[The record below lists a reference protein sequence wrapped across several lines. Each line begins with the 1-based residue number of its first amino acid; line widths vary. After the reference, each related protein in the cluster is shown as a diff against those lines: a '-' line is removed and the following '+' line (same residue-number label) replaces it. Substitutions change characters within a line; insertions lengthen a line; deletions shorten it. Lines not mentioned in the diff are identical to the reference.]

1 MSAQWS
7 DPGYQFVLVEPSH
20 AGNIGAAARAL
31 KVMGFN
37 QLMVVNPRQP
47 DFAAHPEALAFAS
60 GAQALLDGA
69 HCASTLEQ
77 ALKGSTLAIAVSAAG
92 REFAA
97 PPASPEMA
105 AGLAHAE
112 IQRGGRVSWVFGTE
126 RTGLSIEQAQQCQV
140 LCSIA
145 SHPEYGSLNLAQAIQ
160 VVAYVARQHS
170 FSDEPSLPTPTAPEG
185 HRGFATLDQVEG
197 MLAHLEKTL
206 VAIEFLDAAKPK
218 RLMPRLRRLFS
229 RTRLEQEEIDIL
241 RGICASVDQLVTKK
255 K

>member
-1 MSAQWS
+1 MSSQWL

-37 QLMVVNPRQP
+37 QLAVVNPRQA
-47 DFAAHPEALAFAS
+47 DFSSHPEAVAFAS
-60 GAQALLDGA
+60 GAQALLDDA
-69 HCASTLEQ
+69 RSYSSLEH
-77 ALKGSTLAIAVSAAG
+77 ALEHTTLAIAVSAAG

-97 PPASPEMA
+97 PPVSPELA
-105 AGLAHAE
+105 AALARAE
-112 IQRGGRVSWVFGTE
+112 VQRGGQVSWVFGTE

-160 VVAYVARQHS
+160 VVAYVARQRS
-170 FSDEPSLPTPTAPEG
+170 LEPVLTSAAPEG

-197 MLAHLEKTL
+197 MLSHLEKTL
-206 VAIEFLDAAKPK
+206 VAIDFLDAAKPK

-241 RGICASVDQLVTKK
+241 RGICASVDQIVKNIKT
-255 K
+255 